1 MLLWKYSV
9 NQQSRACLP
18 PSLASVVRMS
28 CKHVAYCCFIACRL
42 LWTKPSS
49 MNSFICVRDAHEMS
63 CISKSGSNAC
73 CLLGWKDGNRNAL
86 DCEWTN
92 GFRDPYHQ
100 VRNKDVSLYFLKML
114 VRSAHW
120 FMRGSRKEALG
131 KERESF
137 STSSLISSLSCFILV
152 KCHFAIGLQG
162 LIAKGRVN
170 LLRSLEKRPE
180 WM

>member
-18 PSLASVVRMS
+18 PSVASVVRMS
-28 CKHVAYCCFIACRL
+28 CKHVAYRCFIACRL

-63 CISKSGSNAC
+63 CISKSGSNSC
-73 CLLGWKDGNRNAL
+73 CLQGWKDGNRNTL
-86 DCEWTN
+86 DCERTN
-92 GFRDPYHQ
+92 GSRDPYHQ

-131 KERESF
+131 KEREPF

-152 KCHFAIGLQG
+152 KCHFAIGLEG